1 MVLIELTPNATE
13 LIFLTPVQ
21 VIKKQGFFHTYI
33 RGLVLEFGGAFTI
46 DMIAHIY

>member
-21 VIKKQGFFHTYI
+21 VIKAVFFHTYI
-33 RGLVLEFGGAFTI
+33 RGLILELGGAHPI
-46 DMIAHIY
+46 NMIAHIY